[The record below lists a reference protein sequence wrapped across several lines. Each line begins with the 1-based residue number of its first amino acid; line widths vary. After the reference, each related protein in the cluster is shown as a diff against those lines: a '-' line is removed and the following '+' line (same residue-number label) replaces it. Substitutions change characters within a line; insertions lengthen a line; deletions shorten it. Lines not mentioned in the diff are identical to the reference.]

1 MSAAAPTTVAAFADA
16 HSAHAAAVAALNGG
30 TAGTGTAGG
39 SGGGIGSNSPSIVPS
54 SSPLASMGMPSSAS
68 AGHGGAVPDKF
79 QAAAAAAAS
88 NRKGRGRPRSG
99 TISLGAEMED
109 PDVEADA
116 DHSADADSADG
127 VGALRG
133 QKLRKRMSTLE
144 KKDQRANMFENIH
157 RVMDLTGQEEWLN
170 DQGRRTLRDPLDDEA
185 LSPSSAVFRG
195 CMEVYQVRHWR
206 DDSLDRPLLVC
217 TYILLSYFFVC

>member
-1 MSAAAPTTVAAFADA
+1 MAAFADA

-30 TAGTGTAGG
+30 KAGTGGG
-39 SGGGIGSNSPSIVPS
+39 SPSIVPS
-54 SSPLASMGMPSSAS
+54 SSPLASMGMMPSAS
-68 AGHGGAVPDKF
+68 AGGHGSAVPDKLK
-79 QAAAAAAAS
+79 AAAAAAS
-88 NRKGRGRPRSG
+88 NRAKSRGRPRSG
-99 TISLGAEMED
+99 TISIGAEVEG
-109 PDVEADA
+109 PGVEADA
-116 DHSADADSADG
+116 DSTDADSADG

-195 CMEVYQVRHWR
+195 CMEVYRVRHWR

-217 TYILLSYFFVC
+217 TYILLSSFFC

>member
-1 MSAAAPTTVAAFADA
+1 
-16 HSAHAAAVAALNGG
+16 
-30 TAGTGTAGG
+30 
-39 SGGGIGSNSPSIVPS
+39 
-54 SSPLASMGMPSSAS
+54 MPSFASAS

-79 QAAAAAAAS
+79 RAAAAAAAS

-99 TISLGAEMED
+99 TISLGAEMES
-109 PDVEADA
+109 PAVEADA
-116 DHSADADSADG
+116 DSTDG

-157 RVMDLTGQEEWLN
+157 RVMDLTAQEEWLN
-170 DQGRRTLRDPLDDEA
+170 AQGRRTLRDPLDDEA

-195 CMEVYQVRHWR
+195 CMEVYRVRHWR
-206 DDSLDRPLLVC
+206 DDCR
-217 TYILLSYFFVC
+217 

>member
-1 MSAAAPTTVAAFADA
+1 MAAFADA

-30 TAGTGTAGG
+30 KAGTGSGTGGG
-39 SGGGIGSNSPSIVPS
+39 SIGIGSTSPSIVPS
-54 SSPLASMGMPSSAS
+54 SSPLAAMGMPSSAS
-68 AGHGGAVPDKF
+68 ASASAGHGGAIPDKF
-79 QAAAAAAAS
+79 RAAAAAAAS

-99 TISLGAEMED
+99 TISVGAEMEG
-109 PDVEADA
+109 PSVETDG
-116 DHSADADSADG
+116 DSTDG

-157 RVMDLTGQEEWLN
+157 RVMDLTAQEEWLN
-170 DQGRRTLRDPLDDEA
+170 AQGRRTLRDPLDDEA

-195 CMEVYQVRHWR
+195 CMEVYRVR
-206 DDSLDRPLLVC
+206 
-217 TYILLSYFFVC
+217 

>member
-1 MSAAAPTTVAAFADA
+1 MAAFADA
-16 HSAHAAAVAALNGG
+16 HSAHAAAVAALNSGK
-30 TAGTGTAGG
+30 AGSVTGGG
-39 SGGGIGSNSPSIVPS
+39 SIGISSTSPTIVPS
-54 SSPLASMGMPSSAS
+54 SSPLASVGMPASAAAS

-79 QAAAAAAAS
+79 RAAAAAAAS

-99 TISLGAEMED
+99 TISVGAEMEG
-109 PDVEADA
+109 PSVETDG
-116 DHSADADSADG
+116 DSTDG

-157 RVMDLTGQEEWLN
+157 RVMDLTAQEEWLN
-170 DQGRRTLRDPLDDEA
+170 AQGRRTLRDPLDDEA

-195 CMEVYQVRHWR
+195 CMEVYRVRHWK
-206 DDSLDRPLLVC
+206 DDSLDRPLRVC
-217 TYILLSYFFVC
+217 TYILLSFFLF